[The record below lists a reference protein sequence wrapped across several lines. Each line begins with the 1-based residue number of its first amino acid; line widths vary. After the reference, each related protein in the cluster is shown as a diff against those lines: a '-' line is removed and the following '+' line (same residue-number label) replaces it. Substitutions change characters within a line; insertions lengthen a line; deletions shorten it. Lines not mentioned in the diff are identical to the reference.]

1 MLNTSSSLLPTSRL
15 LLSHGRNQLPL
26 GNPNHSRHR
35 TPRPSAQLALVPHF
49 INYDWF
55 NNMHNKQNVEND
67 LRIISLSRALEMYLG
82 PGPMIGCILSMA
94 DGSSLMF
101 MRIEEMFTGSI
112 SMQLRKVVIAPVL
125 GEVSVL
131 L

>member
-1 MLNTSSSLLPTSRL
+1 
-15 LLSHGRNQLPL
+15 
-26 GNPNHSRHR
+26 
-35 TPRPSAQLALVPHF
+35 
-49 INYDWF
+49 
-55 NNMHNKQNVEND
+55 
-67 LRIISLSRALEMYLG
+67 
-82 PGPMIGCILSMA
+82 MIGCILSMA